1 MGPGVVAAIGPHS
14 IILTST
20 RSKSPSSSR
29 SPTHALIITDDA
41 TVAFGNQYPFA
52 TAKLHS
58 SSATAKISSSVASS
72 PGSPLGD
79 LASWLGYGAPPK
91 SAPSDIDT

>member
-1 MGPGVVAAIGPHS
+1 
-14 IILTST
+14 
-20 RSKSPSSSR
+20 
-29 SPTHALIITDDA
+29 
-41 TVAFGNQYPFA
+41 VAFGNQYPFA

-58 SSATAKISSSVASS
+58 SCATAKISSSVASS

-91 SAPSDIDT
+91 PAPAKKEPKAVEEEKMIV